1 MKTKNSPMNIVI
13 IDDEKAIRDGLKE
26 MVELYC
32 EDVKVVGSGG
42 SVSEAVILTK
52 QLKPDALLLDIRIE
66 GGSGFDVISQLGE
79 VTPMIIFITAYEE
92 YAIKAFKYNA
102 VDYLVK
108 PVDPEELEDALSRAT
123 QRLSKND
130 NRQLMQSLQEA
141 LGNKQKPEKLVLR
154 TQNNI
159 HAVRINDI
167 IYCMSD
173 GAYTHVVLA
182 DQKIVVSKLIKEY
195 TELLRD
201 HGFIRIHQSYL
212 INLNKMVK
220 YNKEGYVHLE
230 SDVSLPVA
238 ARRKEQFLMEVERFF
253 Q

>member
-1 MKTKNSPMNIVI
+1 MNKNIQVVIV
-13 IDDEKAIRDGLKE
+13 DDEKAIRDGLKE

-32 EDVKVVGSGG
+32 DNVTVTGLCA
-42 SVSEAVILTK
+42 SVSDAVTMVK
-52 QLKPDALLLDIRIE
+52 ELKPDVLLLDIRIE
-66 GGSGFDVISQLGE
+66 GGSGFDVISQLGSDA
-79 VTPMIIFITAYEE
+79 PMVIFITAYEE

-108 PVDPEELEDALSRAT
+108 PVDPEELEEALSRAT
-123 QRLSKND
+123 HRLPQND
-130 NRQLMQSLQEA
+130 NQQLMQSLQEA
-141 LGNKQKPEKLVLR
+141 LGSKQKPEKLVLR
-154 TQNNI
+154 TQDSI
-159 HAVRINDI
+159 HAVRIDDI

-173 GAYTHVVLA
+173 GAYTHIVLA
-182 DQKIVVSKLIKEY
+182 NQKIMVSKLIKEY

-230 SDVSLPVA
+230 NDISLPVA
-238 ARRKEQFLMEVERFF
+238 ARRKEQFLKEVERFF
-253 Q
+253 QS